1 MLKSWCFISPDS
13 YNKCCVPCWSAS
25 FQLLLAVEDT
35 EKKRK
40 LIRENLREN
49 LTTKHW
55 TKENKQ
61 AILCP
66 TVAKPKCKTKHSG
79 LLPLWA
85 VGCHVCL
92 QNVHQNELLR
102 LQNRLLKKKMVGL
115 NIKYFVQVLLSL
127 YKQFLWALTRWI
139 REKIVQDSGNLSVWC
154 TSSFLCMLQPLTP
167 TFEPCL
173 RKQETRFQPPLVPSP
188 FPVLQSTEILR
199 QLNGSVIVQSEG
211 GSRTGSVTKS
221 LQSPPLS
228 CNYPPVTDD
237 EDEVD
242 EGLGGPASQEHPDD
256 QDSETNSS
264 QVSVAHSVQPY
275 QQPNGTL
282 RPPLLPKPTVV
293 SPHASTIHKAQIV

>member
-1 MLKSWCFISPDS
+1 
-13 YNKCCVPCWSAS
+13 
-25 FQLLLAVEDT
+25 
-35 EKKRK
+35 
-40 LIRENLREN
+40 
-49 LTTKHW
+49 
-55 TKENKQ
+55 
-61 AILCP
+61 
-66 TVAKPKCKTKHSG
+66 
-79 LLPLWA
+79 
-85 VGCHVCL
+85 
-92 QNVHQNELLR
+92 
-102 LQNRLLKKKMVGL
+102 MVGL

-127 YKQFLWALTRWI
+127 YKQFLWALTRWKC
-139 REKIVQDSGNLSVWC
+139 EKIVQDSGNLSVWC